1 MGEQDN
7 ISIRDFRSTDLEA
20 VRNLICRTIDISYPV
35 AYSTEAIQFFKAF
48 HSDERILDDAHEGY
62 TVVLELDGRIVATGT
77 LTGSHVYRVFVEPAL
92 QGLGY
97 GKTIMR
103 HLEEKARS
111 SGIDAVQLDA
121 SLVSRPFY
129 ETLGYQI
136 LRNAFIEVAN
146 GKTLDFHEMERVL
159 KKATP

>member
-7 ISIRDFRSTDLEA
+7 VSIRDFRSTDLEA

-35 AYSTEAIQFFKAF
+35 AYSTEAIHFFKAF
-48 HSDERILDDAHEGY
+48 HSDERILDDAREGY

-77 LTGSHVYRVFVEPAL
+77 LTGSHVYRVFVEP
-92 QGLGY
+92 
-97 GKTIMR
+97 T
-103 HLEEKARS
+103 

-146 GKTLDFHEMERVL
+146 GKTLDFHEMEKVL
-159 KKATP
+159 KEETP

>member
-7 ISIRDFRSTDLEA
+7 VSIRDFRSTDLEA

-35 AYSTEAIQFFKAF
+35 AYSTEAIHFFKAF
-48 HSDERILDDAHEGY
+48 HSDERILDDAREGY
-62 TVVLELDGRIVATGT
+62 TVVLELDG

-129 ETLGYQI
+129 ENLGYQI

-146 GKTLDFHEMERVL
+146 GKTLDFHEMEKVL
-159 KKATP
+159 KEETP